1 LTIEYSPPTAACAG
15 SRRFLKVREGDSLQ
29 TEEQFMKK
37 KIEAEIERRIAL
49 LNKARLAPSKT
60 ERDSGHVWHSVTPEQ
75 AALEGLLAW
84 IRSLE

>member
-1 LTIEYSPPTAACAG
+1 
-15 SRRFLKVREGDSLQ
+15 
-29 TEEQFMKK
+29 MKK

-60 ERDSGHVWHSVTPEQ
+60 ERDSGHVWLSVTPEQ